1 MEAVL
6 NDPKFWQADALATEF
21 ARVADICHGCRRC
34 FNLCPSFS
42 LLFNGIDA
50 VDGEMNQLGP
60 ALTDSVVEAC
70 YYCKLCYNHCPYAPP
85 HDFKLDFPLL
95 MIRAKAVRAQTT
107 PVRLRDRLLVKT
119 DLIGRAARWAAP
131 LVNRVNRLEWFRAL
145 LHRFGGIHRERL
157 LPPYVFQTF
166 PAWFK
171 TRRRAAPIGAKKV
184 ALFSGCLTN
193 YNYPVI
199 GRATVEVLEKNG
211 VSVAWPEQR
220 CCGMPSLDV
229 GDFEGLAEAARA
241 NVAALKAMVDQGY
254 VIVSPIPSCSLT
266 LKKEYPALLGTDDA
280 RLVAKQT
287 YDVCEYLMAL
297 HQRGE
302 LSTDFTRSVG
312 KIAYQ
317 IPCHLR
323 DQNIGYKS
331 RDLMKLI
338 PGTTVEVIERCTGHD
353 GPWSAKVEFFDA
365 SMLVGKK
372 AFDAI
377 REAEA
382 ETVVSDCPLSGLQ
395 IEQGVGRKSFHPI
408 EIVNRAYG
416 LPAGSQ

>member
-1 MEAVL
+1 
-6 NDPKFWQADALATEF
+6 
-21 ARVADICHGCRRC
+21 
-34 FNLCPSFS
+34 
-42 LLFNGIDA
+42 
-50 VDGEMNQLGP
+50 
-60 ALTDSVVEAC
+60 
-70 YYCKLCYNHCPYAPP
+70 
-85 HDFKLDFPLL
+85 
-95 MIRAKAVRAQTT
+95 
-107 PVRLRDRLLVKT
+107 
-119 DLIGRAARWAAP
+119 
-131 LVNRVNRLEWFRAL
+131 
-145 LHRFGGIHRERL
+145 
-157 LPPYVFQTF
+157 
-166 PAWFK
+166 
-171 TRRRAAPIGAKKV
+171 
-184 ALFSGCLTN
+184 LTN

-353 GPWSAKVEFFDA
+353 GPWSAKVEFFNA

-372 AFDAI
+372 AFHAI